1 MKRLFGITTALLL
14 SAGAAVAFAQTPPEP
29 PKDGKGM
36 GHGGGMR
43 DCSKM
48 EDADKRGMCEKRQ
61 AAMKAAWEKCKDK
74 AEGPDRRNCMRE
86 NMPKPAEK
94 K

>member
-1 MKRLFGITTALLL
+1 MNMKKLFGITAAMLL
-14 SAGAAVAFAQTPPEP
+14 SASAAVAFAQTPPEP
-29 PKDGKGM
+29 PKDGKGP
-36 GHGGGMR
+36 GGGMR

-48 EDADKRGMCEKRQ
+48 EDAERRAMCEKRQ

-74 AEGPDRRNCMRE
+74 AEGPDRRSCMRE
-86 NMPKPAEK
+86 NMPKPPEK

>member
-1 MKRLFGITTALLL
+1 
-14 SAGAAVAFAQTPPEP
+14 
-29 PKDGKGM
+29 
-36 GHGGGMR
+36 
-43 DCSKM
+43 M

>member
-1 MKRLFGITTALLL
+1 MKKILGMTTAILLSL
-14 SAGAAVAFAQTPPEP
+14 SAGAAFAQTPPP
-29 PKDGKGM
+29 PPADGKGM
-36 GHGGGMR
+36 GYGGGMR

>member
-1 MKRLFGITTALLL
+1 MKKLLGMTTAILLSL
-14 SAGAAVAFAQTPPEP
+14 SAGAAFAQTPPP
-29 PKDGKGM
+29 PPADGKGM

-48 EDADKRGMCEKRQ
+48 EDADKRAMCEKRQ

-74 AEGPDRRNCMRE
+74 AEGPDRRSCMHE
-86 NMPKPAEK
+86 NMPKPPEK

>member
-61 AAMKAAWEKCKDK
+61 AAMKAA
-74 AEGPDRRNCMRE
+74 
-86 NMPKPAEK
+86 
-94 K
+94 